1 MSEAVIIRSLSGFYT
16 VRCGPKTLECRA
28 KGVFRNLGVSPLVG
42 DRVEVRDIGGG
53 EGLVSAILPR
63 RNAFVRP
70 AVANVDLLVFVASA
84 VTPVTDP
91 FLIDRVAAIAECAEC
106 GVAVCINKADLDP
119 GDDLAEIY
127 AESGYPVLRTSA
139 ADGRGIERL
148 REVLR
153 GRICAFTGNT
163 GVGKSSLLNAL
174 APELELNVGEISR
187 KLGRGKHT
195 TRHVELFALG
205 DDTFVADTPGF
216 ASFDVDL
223 MEPIAK
229 EDLQYAFPEFRPFI
243 GQCRFRDCAHLKE
256 PGCAVLQA
264 VQDGKIHRSRH
275 DSYERLYALSA
286 QFKDWEKRPT
296 PPNSTEKK

>member
-1 MSEAVIIRSLSGFYT
+1 MSEAVIVRSLSGFYT
-16 VRCGPKTLECRA
+16 VRCGAQTLECRA

-42 DRVEVRDIGGG
+42 DRVEARDIGGG
-53 EGLVSAILPR
+53 KGIVSAILPR

-70 AVANVDLLVFVASA
+70 SVANVDLLVFVASA

-119 GDDLAEIY
+119 GDELAEIY
-127 AESGYPVLRTSA
+127 SESGYPVMRTSA
-139 ADGRGIERL
+139 ADGRGIEQL

-174 APELELNVGEISR
+174 APGLELNVGEISR

-195 TRHVELFALG
+195 TRHVELYALG
-205 DDTFVADTPGF
+205 NDTFVADTPGF
-216 ASFDVDL
+216 ASFDLEL
-223 MEPIAK
+223 MDPIPK
-229 EDLQYAFPEFRPFI
+229 EDLQYAFPEFRPYI

-256 PGCAVLQA
+256 PGCAILQA
-264 VQDGKIHRSRH
+264 VNTGSIHPSRH
-275 DSYERLYALSA
+275 ESYARLYELSA
-286 QFKDWEKRPT
+286 QYKDWEKRA
-296 PPNSTEKK
+296 SGIIGTEKQ

>member
-1 MSEAVIIRSLSGFYT
+1 MSEAVIVRSLSGFYT
-16 VRCGPKTLECRA
+16 VRCGAQTLECRA

-42 DRVEVRDIGGG
+42 DRVEARDIGGG
-53 EGLVSAILPR
+53 KGIVSAILPR

-70 AVANVDLLVFVASA
+70 SVANVDLLVFVASA

-119 GDDLAEIY
+119 GDELAEIY
-127 AESGYPVLRTSA
+127 SESGYPVIRTSA
-139 ADGRGIERL
+139 ADGRGIEQL

-205 DDTFVADTPGF
+205 NDTFVADTPGF

-223 MEPIAK
+223 MDPIAK

-256 PGCAVLQA
+256 PGCAILQA
-264 VQDGKIHRSRH
+264 VRNGEIHPSRH
-275 DSYERLYALSA
+275 DSYARLYALSA
-286 QFKDWEKRPT
+286 QYKDWEKRPS
-296 PPNSTEKK
+296 PPNSTDKK